1 MGRLAPL
8 LIFLP
13 LLAAASAP
21 VQPAGIPLETQL
33 RQARAEQSAAEA
45 EAARLEQISA
55 KAIGEAARLRAE
67 QAASA
72 QNIEAA
78 EARITAADTQ
88 LRLASSYVAAHRRRL
103 AEEQRPVASLL
114 AGLAIMAQRPPLL
127 SIAGQNSAD
136 DLVKVR
142 ILLNSTL
149 PVIRSRTAKL
159 SAQLTQG
166 QRLEQVA
173 TAARAELVQSRRGL
187 VNRRRQ
193 FAALEQR
200 AMRMASASGGQAL
213 SAGDVAIAAG
223 ENLERLRGS
232 ASGNRSA
239 LALAAALANAEPAP
253 ARPVGPEGP
262 RLAPPFAYRLPAAA
276 PVTEG
281 LDAVNASGV
290 RSRGLTLA
298 TFRGAPVTSPAQG
311 LVKFAGPFR
320 DYDGILIIDHGHGW
334 MSLIVNV
341 ATDLKPGKRVAADQP
356 VGRALGP
363 IAVELSQNGRRI
375 SPALIAGSSPT
386 LSNPGEG
393 R

>member
-1 MGRLAPL
+1 
-8 LIFLP
+8 
-13 LLAAASAP
+13 
-21 VQPAGIPLETQL
+21 
-33 RQARAEQSAAEA
+33 
-45 EAARLEQISA
+45 
-55 KAIGEAARLRAE
+55 
-67 QAASA
+67 
-72 QNIEAA
+72 
-78 EARITAADTQ
+78 
-88 LRLASSYVAAHRRRL
+88 
-103 AEEQRPVASLL
+103 
-114 AGLAIMAQRPPLL
+114 
-127 SIAGQNSAD
+127 
-136 DLVKVR
+136 
-142 ILLNSTL
+142 
-149 PVIRSRTAKL
+149 VIRSRTAKL

-200 AMRMASASGGQAL
+200 ALRMASASGGQAL

-253 ARPVGPEGP
+253 ARPVGPDGQRP
-262 RLAPPFAYRLPAAA
+262 APPFAYQLPASAA
-276 PVTEG
+276 VTEG

-341 ATDLKPGKRVAADQP
+341 ATDLKPGERVAADQP

>member
-1 MGRLAPL
+1 MRRLAPL

-21 VQPAGIPLETQL
+21 VQPAGVPLETQL

-88 LRLASSYVAAHRRRL
+88 LRLASAYVAAHRQRL

-142 ILLNSTL
+142 ILLDSTL

-187 VNRRRQ
+187 VNRRQQ

-200 AMRMASASGGQAL
+200 ALRMASASGGQAL
-213 SAGDVAIAAG
+213 SAGDVAIAVG

-253 ARPVGPEGP
+253 ARPVGPDGQRP
-262 RLAPPFAYRLPAAA
+262 APPFAYQLPASAA
-276 PVTEG
+276 VTEG

-311 LVKFAGPFR
+311 LVRFAGPFR

-341 ATDLKPGKRVAADQP
+341 ATDLKPGERVAADQP

-375 SPALIAGSSPT
+375 SPALIAGSSQT

>member
-1 MGRLAPL
+1 MRRLAPL
-8 LIFLP
+8 LISLP

-21 VQPAGIPLETQL
+21 VQPAGVPLEAQL

-88 LRLASSYVAAHRRRL
+88 LRLASAYVAAHRQRL

-127 SIAGQNSAD
+127 SIAGQNGAD
-136 DLVKVR
+136 ELVKVR
-142 ILLNSTL
+142 ILLDSTL

-166 QRLEQVA
+166 QHLEQA
-173 TAARAELVQSRRGL
+173 ASAARAELVRSRRDL
-187 VNRRRQ
+187 VEKRQQ
-193 FAALEQR
+193 FALLEQR
-200 AMRMASASGGQAL
+200 ALQMAGASGGQAL
-213 SAGDVAIAAG
+213 NAGDVAIAAG

-253 ARPVGPEGP
+253 ARPVGAEGP
-262 RLAPPFAYRLPAAA
+262 QPAPPFAYRLPASAA
-276 PVTEG
+276 VTEG

-341 ATDLKPGKRVAADQP
+341 ATDLKPGERVAADQP

-375 SPALIAGSSPT
+375 SPALIAGSSQT

>member
-1 MGRLAPL
+1 MRRLAPL

-21 VQPAGIPLETQL
+21 VQPAGVPLETQL
-33 RQARAEQSAAEA
+33 QQARAEQSAAET
-45 EAARLEQISA
+45 EAARLERVSSQ
-55 KAIGEAARLRAE
+55 AIGEAARLRAE

-88 LRLASSYVAAHRRRL
+88 LRLASAYVAAHRQRL
-103 AEEQRPVASLL
+103 AEEQQPVASLL

-127 SIAGQNSAD
+127 SIAGQNGAD

-142 ILLNSTL
+142 ILLDSTL

-166 QRLEQVA
+166 QRLEQA
-173 TAARAELVQSRRGL
+173 AAAARAELVHSRRDL
-187 VNRRRQ
+187 VNKRQ
-193 FAALEQR
+193 RFAALEQR
-200 AMRMASASGGQAL
+200 ALQMAGASGGQAL

-232 ASGNRSA
+232 ASGNRAA
-239 LALAAALANAEPAP
+239 LALAAVLASAEPAP
-253 ARPVGPEGP
+253 ARPVVAEGP
-262 RLAPPFAYRLPAAA
+262 RLAPPFGYELPAAA

-281 LDAVNASGV
+281 LDAVNDSGV

-298 TFRGAPVTSPAQG
+298 TFRGAPITSPADG
-311 LVKFAGPFR
+311 LIRFAVPLFPGAAHTFGPAITR
-320 DYDGILIIDHGHGW
+320 EAAVQ
-334 MSLIVNV
+334 SCPE
-341 ATDLKPGKRVAADQP
+341 LK
-356 VGRALGP
+356 
-363 IAVELSQNGRRI
+363 
-375 SPALIAGSSPT
+375 
-386 LSNPGEG
+386 
-393 R
+393 